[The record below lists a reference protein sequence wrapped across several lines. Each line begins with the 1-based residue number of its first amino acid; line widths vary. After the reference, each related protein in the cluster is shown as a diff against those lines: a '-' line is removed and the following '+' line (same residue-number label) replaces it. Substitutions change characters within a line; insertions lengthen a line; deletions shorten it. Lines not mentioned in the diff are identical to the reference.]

1 MYGAYLIV
9 NRYHSRTLY
18 IIDVSQSVEHDHP
31 HASEFLRKD
40 LSNVTDYFAKKG
52 VRVMSLIDLFKFVTD
67 VSFSNEEAIVDEK
80 LQEVMRTSYLNCMLL
95 FRIFE

>member
-80 LQEVMRTSYLNCMLL
+80 LQEVMRTSYLNCM
-95 FRIFE
+95 FFI